1 MNDHSVTEHCH
12 EVVSKI
18 MSRCELRCDDV
29 MRYDTIEEF
38 NVDSI
43 DSKAECGRRNPAQV
57 EPETDQ
63 YKKEETKNKQTPV
76 PT

>member
-1 MNDHSVTEHCH
+1 VNDHSVTEHCH

-38 NVDSI
+38 NVDSM
-43 DSKAECGRRNPAQV
+43 DSKAECGRHNPAQV
-57 EPETDQ
+57 
-63 YKKEETKNKQTPV
+63 
-76 PT
+76 